1 MTILQL
7 NPVGLASTDDGYISS
22 ITVRYNG
29 ANNVLTPSTNTG
41 DGTYG
46 QITLPNATTGAI
58 AAANRL
64 LGGPGN
70 IPGAGST
77 AIRLVSTAA

>member
-7 NPVGLASTDDGYISS
+7 NPPGAISTDLGYISS
-22 ITVRYNG
+22 ITIRYNG
-29 ANNVLTPSTNTG
+29 ANNVLTP
-41 DGTYG
+41 DGSN

-58 AAANRL
+58 DAANRI

-70 IPGAGST
+70 IGGIGGT
-77 AIRLVSTAA
+77 GIKLVSTAA

>member
-7 NPVGLASTDDGYISS
+7 NPPGMASTDVGYISS

-29 ANNVLTPSTNTG
+29 ANNVLTP
-41 DGTYG
+41 DGSN
-46 QITLPNATTGAI
+46 QITLPNGTTGAI
-58 AAANRL
+58 DAAARL

-70 IPGAGST
+70 ITGPRGTGIAF
-77 AIRLVSTAA
+77 VSTNA

>member
-1 MTILQL
+1 MTVLQL
-7 NPVGLASTDDGYISS
+7 NPVGMVSTDLGYISS

-29 ANNVLTPSTNTG
+29 ANNVLTP
-41 DGTYG
+41 DGNN

-77 AIRLVSTAA
+77 AIRLVSAAA

>member
-7 NPVGLASTDDGYISS
+7 NPVGMVSTDVGYISS

-29 ANNVLTPSTNTG
+29 ANNVLTP
-41 DGTYG
+41 DGNN

-58 AAANRL
+58 QAADRITGAAAGVNP
-64 LGGPGN
+64 GPG
-70 IPGAGST
+70 GTG
-77 AIRLVSTAA
+77 IRAVSTAA